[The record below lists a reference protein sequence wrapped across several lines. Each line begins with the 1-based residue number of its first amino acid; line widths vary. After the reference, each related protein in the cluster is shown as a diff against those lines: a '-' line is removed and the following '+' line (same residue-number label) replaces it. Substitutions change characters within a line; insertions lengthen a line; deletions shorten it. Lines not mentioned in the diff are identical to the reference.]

1 MSLALKVKSVIP
13 GYKCDPCW
21 QITGEVSPVELETK
35 AKRRF
40 AKIAQSRRRLLRE
53 GLPPVEST
61 Y

>member
-13 GYKCDPCW
+13 GDKCDPCW

-40 AKIAQSRRRLLRE
+40 AKIAQ
-53 GLPPVEST
+53 
-61 Y
+61 